1 MDEDCR
7 DPPETF
13 DDDREH
19 FDVIIEE
26 GEAATTE
33 CRDDDGHEELN
44 GGRVIIDGSEVFVDP
59 LANECFV
66 DVTETR
72 DLPPPEPKQQNQE
85 GVRRNWH
92 ALRHLGSEFRSF
104 PSPCFPHISGK
115 AYQGRAFATLICQ
128 FLKNS

>member
-13 DDDREH
+13 DDEREH
-19 FDVIIEE
+19 FDVICRVNTEE

-33 CRDDDGHEELN
+33 CRDDDGYEEVN
-44 GGRVIIDGSEVFVDP
+44 GGRVIIDGGDVFVDP

-72 DLPPPEPKQQNQE
+72 DLPPPEPKQQNASSIDIPD
-85 GVRRNWH
+85 GNPW
-92 ALRHLGSEFRSF
+92 
-104 PSPCFPHISGK
+104 PSPTTHIG
-115 AYQGRAFATLICQ
+115 GTLSLIHI
-128 FLKNS
+128 